1 MSDPAPPWL
10 LSNCDR
16 DNHAKLYGDRAA
28 FFDLTVGVRYERYV
42 KVGDECVVA
51 TPSDH
56 GEDVNFCWFTL
67 SREEVRADP
76 RSRKDGTVRVL
87 LGKPIEAKSET
98 LTKTD
103 AAAPTSPYSGLFDK
117 NSEFKRGSIFY

>member
-1 MSDPAPPWL
+1 MQ
-10 LSNCDR
+10 
-16 DNHAKLYGDRAA
+16 NHAKLYGDRAA
-28 FFDLTVGVRYERYV
+28 FFDLTVGVRYEKYV

-51 TPSDH
+51 TPSDY

-67 SREEVRADP
+67 SREEMRADP
-76 RSRKDGTVRVL
+76 RSSKDGTVRVL
-87 LGKPIEAKSET
+87 FGEPIESKSET

-103 AAAPTSPYSGLFDK
+103 AAATTSPYSGLFDK